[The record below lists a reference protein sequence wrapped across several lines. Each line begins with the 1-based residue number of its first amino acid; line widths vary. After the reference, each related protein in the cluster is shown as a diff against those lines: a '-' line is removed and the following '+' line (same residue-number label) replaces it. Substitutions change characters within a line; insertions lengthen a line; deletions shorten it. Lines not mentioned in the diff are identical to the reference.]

1 MSDARQ
7 SKLAEQ
13 AAFVIVPDS
22 VDITQPLAARS
33 IARNLNKGRPSLY
46 GAFTRAG
53 LQEKP
58 GSTVTVSDTGTT
70 YVLPNDC
77 VLLMIGNTP
86 ELEAAC
92 KVANH
97 TEPCIN
103 FIEMRE
109 RSQDLRT
116 FGDKTKPLQLRYA
129 RIQVSKIPVIGKG
142 QIDTLIA
149 LGAKLPASSEK
160 GWLEYDKWPTPGYVA
175 TEDVQQEE
183 SLPVHIRAIKENH
196 GKKWV
201 IDA

>member
-1 MSDARQ
+1 MSDAKQ

-22 VDITQPLAARS
+22 VDITEPLVARS
-33 IARNLNKGRPSLY
+33 IARDVNRGRPSLY
-46 GAFTRAG
+46 GAFVRAG

-58 GSTVTVSDTGTT
+58 GSAVTVSQTGKT

-92 KVANH
+92 KVANS

-103 FIEMRE
+103 FIEIRE

-149 LGAKLPASSEK
+149 LGATLPASSEK
-160 GWLEYDKWPTPGYVA
+160 GWLEYDKWPTPDYVT
-175 TEDVQQEE
+175 TEDVQKEE
-183 SLPVHIRAIKENH
+183 SLPVHIRGIKDNH
-196 GKKWV
+196 GKKW
-201 IDA
+201 ITEA

>member
-46 GAFTRAG
+46 GAFTQAG

-58 GSTVTVSDTGTT
+58 GSAVTVSDTGTT

-92 KVANH
+92 KVANA
-97 TEPCIN
+97 TEPRVN

-116 FGDKTKPLQLRYA
+116 FGEKTKPLQLRYA
-129 RIQVSKIPVIGKG
+129 RIRVSKLT
-142 QIDTLIA
+142 QQTDTLIA
-149 LGAKLPASSEK
+149 LGATLPAPSEK
-160 GWLEYDKWPTPGYVA
+160 GWLEYDKWPTPDYVTTA
-175 TEDVQQEE
+175 DVQQEE
-183 SLPVHIRAIKENH
+183 SLPVHIRGIKENH